1 MTAVLVVGSGI
12 AGLWTAI
19 RAAEAGCDVT
29 VVTKAAIGEGSTP
42 WAQGGIAAAV
52 FAGDAPARHA
62 ADTLAAGAGLGD
74 PDAVDVLTTEGPAR
88 IRDLIRF
95 GVAFDRDESGI
106 ARGLEAAHSRAR
118 ILHAGG
124 DATGAAIE
132 TALVATV
139 RRRGIR
145 VLEHATL
152 VDLVVERGT
161 VTGARVLVE
170 GGAEGTDPIDG
181 TDPADAA
188 GPTDGHDP
196 TDAADPTEVAAGAAR
211 VVELPADAVVLATG
225 GAGVLYA
232 HTTNPDVA
240 TGDGVAAA
248 ARAGAEVADLEFV
261 QFHPTALAVPGT
273 PLISEAV
280 RGEGAVIRDADGRR
294 FLLDVDPRG
303 ELAPRDVVARGV
315 WRRMSEQG
323 GEPVRLDAT
332 ALGAEFLARRFP
344 SLDRACR
351 AAGFDWSREP
361 VPIVPAAH
369 YAMGGIVTDLDG
381 RASLPGLWAVGEAAR
396 TGVHGANRLASNSL
410 LEGAVFA
417 ERAARAIAA
426 ERSPAASSPAAAAS
440 PTAAAAPS
448 GGGIPRHAERGGPGL
463 GASAGISSG
472 ASTQPSRPSRP
483 TQPAQRTQ
491 PIDREAL
498 RQLMWQHVGLERDAS
513 GLAEASARLDGW
525 HAPVPVDRRSVE
537 DRNLLDLARLTV
549 AAALA
554 RTASV
559 GAHTRTDAAA
569 PAAGRATTE
578 TPERK
583 AA

>member
-29 VVTKAAIGEGSTP
+29 VVTKAAVGDGATP

-74 PDAVDVLTTEGPAR
+74 PAAVDVLTTDGPAR

-132 TALVATV
+132 SALVGTV

-145 VLEHATL
+145 VIEHATL
-152 VDLVVERGT
+152 VDLSVEGGRVVGATVLVEPVPVAPLPVERG
-161 VTGARVLVE
+161 VDA
-170 GGAEGTDPIDG
+170 GGAHGRDG
-181 TDPADAA
+181 VDRTRTATVPS
-188 GPTDGHDP
+188 TL
-196 TDAADPTEVAAGAAR
+196 R
-211 VVELPADAVVLATG
+211 ELRADAVVLATG

-280 RGEGAVIRDADGRR
+280 RGEGAVIRDATGRR

-303 ELAPRDVVARGV
+303 ELAPRDVVARAV
-315 WRRMSEQG
+315 WRRMAEQG

-351 AAGFDWSREP
+351 SAGFDWSREP

-369 YAMGGIVTDLDG
+369 YSMGGIVTDLDG
-381 RASLPGLWAVGEAAR
+381 RSSLAGLWAVGETAR

-417 ERAARAIAA
+417 ERAAASIAG
-426 ERSPAASSPAAAAS
+426 AAAS
-440 PTAAAAPS
+440 AAVSTSPSPSAGPGPVPARS
-448 GGGIPRHAERGGPGL
+448 GGRIPRHAVDRDPAL
-463 GASAGISSG
+463 GVSPGISSP
-472 ASTQPSRPSRP
+472 ATRPV
-483 TQPAQRTQ
+483 
-491 PIDREAL
+491 DRDAL
-498 RQLMWQHVGLERDAS
+498 RRMMWDHVGLERDAA
-513 GLAEASARLDGW
+513 GLTGASARLDGW
-525 HAPVPVDRRSVE
+525 HAPEPVDRRSIE

-554 RTASV
+554 RTESV
-559 GAHTRTDAAA
+559 GAHTRTDAPAVAA
-569 PAAGRATTE
+569 HRPNLERQAA
-578 TPERK
+578 
-583 AA
+583 

>member
-42 WAQGGIAAAV
+42 WAQGGIAAAI

-74 PDAVDVLTTEGPAR
+74 ADAVDVLTTEGPAR

-132 TALVATV
+132 AALVATV
-139 RRRGIR
+139 RARGIR
-145 VLEHATL
+145 VLERTTL
-152 VDLVVERGT
+152 VDLVVEGGR
-161 VTGARVLVE
+161 VVGAHVLVE
-170 GGAEGTDPIDG
+170 GE
-181 TDPADAA
+181 ADAA
-188 GPTDGHDP
+188 GATP
-196 TDAADPTEVAAGAAR
+196 AVLR
-211 VVELPADAVVLATG
+211 ADAVVLATG

-303 ELAPRDVVARGV
+303 ELAPRDVVARAV
-315 WRRMSEQG
+315 WRRMAEQG

-344 SLDRACR
+344 SLDRACL

-369 YAMGGIVTDLDG
+369 YAMGGIATDLDG
-381 RASLPGLWAVGEAAR
+381 RSSLPGLWAVGEAAR

-417 ERAARAIAA
+417 ERAAAAIAH
-426 ERSPAASSPAAAAS
+426 AASAPADLIS
-440 PTAAAAPS
+440 HVHD
-448 GGGIPRHAERGGPGL
+448 GGYTIRRTGGGPGPG
-463 GASAGISSG
+463 GAADRISADVD
-472 ASTQPSRPSRP
+472 PSRASGPVDRGEL
-483 TQPAQRTQ
+483 QR
-491 PIDREAL
+491 
-498 RQLMWQHVGLERDAS
+498 LMWSRVGLERDAA

-525 HAPVPVDRRSVE
+525 RAPDPVDRRSVE

-554 RTASV
+554 RTGSV
-559 GAHTRTDAAA
+559 GAHTRTDAPTTA
-569 PAAGRATTE
+569 AAGADGARRTDL
-578 TPERK
+578 ERQ

>member
-29 VVTKAAIGEGSTP
+29 VVTKAAVGEGSTP

-52 FAGDAPARHA
+52 FAGDAAARHA

-74 PDAVDVLTTEGPAR
+74 PDAVDVLTTQGPAR

-132 TALVATV
+132 AALVGTV

-145 VLEHATL
+145 VIEHATL
-152 VDLVVERGT
+152 VDLAVEGGRVV
-161 VTGARVLVE
+161 GATVLVE
-170 GGAEGTDPIDG
+170 DG
-181 TDPADAA
+181 ADAA
-188 GPTDGHDP
+188 GVPDSGTPGR
-196 TDAADPTEVAAGAAR
+196 TDAATGVGTMR
-211 VVELPADAVVLATG
+211 ELRADAVVLATG

-280 RGEGAVIRDADGRR
+280 RGEGAVIRDATGRR

-303 ELAPRDVVARGV
+303 ELAPRDVVARAV
-315 WRRMSEQG
+315 WRRMAEQG

-351 AAGFDWSREP
+351 AAGFDWSRDP

-381 RASLPGLWAVGEAAR
+381 RSSLPGLWAVGEAAR

-417 ERAARAIAA
+417 ERAAASIAG
-426 ERSPAASSPAAAAS
+426 AAAS
-440 PTAAAAPS
+440 AAPPAGPRIAAS
-448 GGGIPRHAERGGPGL
+448 TGGRILRHADGRRAAPGVSPENS
-463 GASAGISSG
+463 SA
-472 ASTQPSRPSRP
+472 TTRPV
-483 TQPAQRTQ
+483 
-491 PIDREAL
+491 DRDDL
-498 RQLMWQHVGLERDAS
+498 RRVMWDHVGLERDAS

-525 HAPVPVDRRSVE
+525 HAPDPVDRRSVE

-554 RTASV
+554 RAESV
-559 GAHTRTDAAA
+559 GAHTRTDAPAGAA
-569 PAAGRATTE
+569 HRPN
-578 TPERK
+578 PERQ

>member
-1 MTAVLVVGSGI
+1 MTSVLVVGSGI

-19 RAAEAGCDVT
+19 RTAEAGCDVT
-29 VVTKAAIGEGSTP
+29 VVTKGAIGEGSTP
-42 WAQGGIAAAV
+42 WAQGGIAAAI
-52 FAGDAPARHA
+52 FAGDAPALHA

-74 PDAVDVLTTEGPAR
+74 AGAVRVLTDEGPAR

-95 GVAFDRDESGI
+95 GVAFDHDESGL

-132 TALVATV
+132 SALVDTV

-145 VLEHATL
+145 VLERSTL
-152 VDLVVERGT
+152 VDL
-161 VTGARVLVE
+161 LVE
-170 GGAEGTDPIDG
+170 GG
-181 TDPADAA
+181 
-188 GPTDGHDP
+188 
-196 TDAADPTEVAAGAAR
+196 R
-211 VVELPADAVVLATG
+211 VVGALVLDERGTTAGGGPAMRELRADAVVLATG
-225 GAGVLYA
+225 GTGMLYA

-248 ARAGAEVADLEFV
+248 ARAGASVADLEFV

-280 RGEGAVIRDADGRR
+280 RGEGAVVRDAGGDR
-294 FLLDVDPRG
+294 FLFAVDARG
-303 ELAPRDVVARGV
+303 ELAPRDVVARAV
-315 WRRMSEQG
+315 WRRMAEQG
-323 GEPVRLDAT
+323 GELVRLDAT
-332 ALGAEFLARRFP
+332 ALGGAFLARRFP
-344 SLDRACR
+344 SIDRACR

-369 YAMGGIVTDLDG
+369 YAMGGVATDLDG
-381 RASLPGLWAVGEAAR
+381 RSSLPGLWAVGETAR

-417 ERAARAIAA
+417 ERAAA
-426 ERSPAASSPAAAAS
+426 SVGHAASVPFRAPARQIPRVQDGGYPIRPA
-440 PTAAAAPS
+440 
-448 GGGIPRHAERGGPGL
+448 GGGRGAHGEADRISAGVDRGG
-463 GASAGISSG
+463 AGKPVDRG
-472 ASTQPSRPSRP
+472 EL
-483 TQPAQRTQ
+483 QR
-491 PIDREAL
+491 
-498 RQLMWQHVGLERDAS
+498 LMWDRVGLERDAA

-525 HAPVPVDRRSVE
+525 RAPLPVDRRSVE
-537 DRNLLDLARLTV
+537 DRNLLDLARLTA

-554 RTASV
+554 RTTSV
-559 GAHTRTDAAA
+559 GAHTRTDA
-569 PAAGRATTE
+569 TSVTE
-578 TPERK
+578 TRE

>member
-29 VVTKAAIGEGSTP
+29 VVTKAAIGEGSTR

-52 FAGDAPARHA
+52 HPGDAPARHA
-62 ADTLAAGAGLGD
+62 ADTLAAGAGIAD
-74 PDAVDVLTTEGPAR
+74 ADAVRVLVEEGPAR

-95 GVAFDRDESGI
+95 GVAFDADESGL

-118 ILHAGG
+118 VLHAGG

-132 TALVATV
+132 AALVDTV
-139 RRRGIR
+139 RSRGIR
-145 VLEHATL
+145 VLERTTL
-152 VDLVVERGT
+152 VDLVVEHGR
-161 VTGARVLVE
+161 VTGVRVL
-170 GGAEGTDPIDG
+170 DDG
-181 TDPADAA
+181 V
-188 GPTDGHDP
+188 G
-196 TDAADPTEVAAGAAR
+196 VAAS
-211 VVELPADAVVLATG
+211 VVGTPALRELHADAVVLATG
-225 GAGVLYA
+225 GTGALYP

-248 ARAGAEVADLEFV
+248 VRAGAEVADLEFV

-280 RGEGAVIRDADGRR
+280 RGEGAVVRDADGRR
-294 FLLDVDPRG
+294 FLLDIDPRG
-303 ELAPRDVVARGV
+303 ELAPRDVVARAV
-315 WRRMSEQG
+315 WRRMAEQG
-323 GEPVRLDAT
+323 GVPVRLDAT
-332 ALGAEFLARRFP
+332 ALGAGFLARRFP
-344 SLDRACR
+344 SIDRACR

-369 YAMGGIVTDLDG
+369 YAMGGVVTDLDG
-381 RASLPGLWAVGEAAR
+381 RASLPGLWAVGEASR

-426 ERSPAASSPAAAAS
+426 AEPESAASAGAASTAAAAS
-440 PTAAAAPS
+440 AALASPATHSAAAASS
-448 GGGIPRHAERGGPGL
+448 GGGIPRHADRRGPGH
-463 GASAGISSG
+463 GASAGISSR
-472 ASTQPSRPSRP
+472 AATQSSGQARPAQP
-483 TQPAQRTQ
+483 TQPV
-491 PIDREAL
+491 DREAL
-498 RQLMWQHVGLERDAS
+498 QQLMWRHVGLERDAH

-525 HAPVPVDRRSVE
+525 HAPDPVDRRSVE

-559 GAHTRTDAAA
+559 GAHTRSDAP
-569 PAAGRATTE
+569 PAARDRIAP
-578 TPERK
+578 TPERQ

>member
-19 RAAEAGCDVT
+19 RAAESGCDVT
-29 VVTKAAIGEGSTP
+29 IVTKATIGEGSTP
-42 WAQGGIAAAV
+42 WAQGGIAAAI

-74 PDAVDVLTTEGPAR
+74 ADAVRVLTDEGPAR

-95 GVAFDRDESGI
+95 GVAFDRDESGL

-118 ILHAGG
+118 ILHSGG

-132 TALVATV
+132 SALVDTV

-145 VLEHATL
+145 VLEQATL
-152 VDLVVERGT
+152 VDLVVEAGR
-161 VTGARVLVE
+161 VVGALVLD
-170 GGAEGTDPIDG
+170 A
-181 TDPADAA
+181 PATTTA
-188 GPTDGHDP
+188 GP
-196 TDAADPTEVAAGAAR
+196 AMR
-211 VVELPADAVVLATG
+211 ELRADAVVLATG
-225 GAGVLYA
+225 GAGMLYA

-240 TGDGVAAA
+240 TGDGAAAA

-280 RGEGAVIRDADGRR
+280 RGEGAVVRDAAGRR
-294 FLLDVDPRG
+294 FLLEVDPRG
-303 ELAPRDVVARGV
+303 ELAPRDVVARAV
-315 WRRMSEQG
+315 WRRMAEQG

-344 SLDRACR
+344 SIDRACR

-381 RASLPGLWAVGEAAR
+381 RSSLPGLWAVGEAAR

-417 ERAARAIAA
+417 ERAAASIAH
-426 ERSPAASSPAAAAS
+426 AASAPA
-440 PTAAAAPS
+440 PAPVTRPIRHVQDGGYTIRLTDGGRGVS
-448 GGGIPRHAERGGPGL
+448 GESDRISAEVGTW
-463 GASAGISSG
+463 GAG
-472 ASTQPSRPSRP
+472 TRV
-483 TQPAQRTQ
+483 
-491 PIDREAL
+491 DRVAL
-498 RQLMWQHVGLERDAS
+498 QQLMWDRVGLERDAA
-513 GLAEASARLDGW
+513 GLAEASALLDGW
-525 HAPVPVDRRSVE
+525 RAPEAIDRASVE
-537 DRNLLDLARLTV
+537 DRNLLHVARLTV

-554 RTASV
+554 RSESV
-559 GAHTRTDAAA
+559 GAHTRTDA
-569 PAAGRATTE
+569 TSVTE
-578 TPERK
+578 TRE